1 MSHISTRA
9 HSIIK
14 ELKMTKLYDFEVTT
28 ITGEQKK
35 LSDYKGQAVLIVNT
49 ASKCGFTNQYA
60 ELEELQQTYASK
72 GLAILGFPCNQ
83 FKQQEKGSDA
93 DINTFC
99 QLNFG
104 VTFDMFSKIDVNGD
118 NAAPLYKWLKSEAT
132 GLLGSKGIKWN
143 FTKFLVNRDGDVVD
157 RFAPTLSPK
166 GMVKDI
172 EKLL

>member
-1 MSHISTRA
+1 MHISTRA

-14 ELKMTKLYDFEVTT
+14 VLKMTKLYDFEVTT

-60 ELEELQQTYASK
+60 ELEELHQKYGSQ

-83 FKQQEKGSDA
+83 FKQQEQGSDT
-93 DINTFC
+93 DINSFC

-104 VTFDMFSKIDVNGD
+104 VTFDMFSKIDVNGN
-118 NAAPLYKWLKSEAT
+118 NAAPLYNWLKTEAK
-132 GLLGSKGIKWN
+132 GILGSKGIKWN
-143 FTKFLVNRDGDVVD
+143 FTKFLINRDGDVVD
-157 RFAPTLSPK
+157 RFPPTLSPK

>member
-1 MSHISTRA
+1 MHISTRA

-14 ELKMTKLYDFEVTT
+14 VLKMTKLYDFEVTT

-60 ELEELQQTYASK
+60 ELEELHQKYGNQ

-83 FKQQEKGSDA
+83 FKQQEQGSDT
-93 DINTFC
+93 DINSFC

-104 VTFDMFSKIDVNGD
+104 VTFDMFSKIDVNGN
-118 NAAPLYKWLKSEAT
+118 NADPLYNWLKTEAK
-132 GLLGSKGIKWN
+132 GILGSKGIKWN
-143 FTKFLVNRDGDVVD
+143 FTKFLINRDGDVVD
-157 RFAPTLSPK
+157 RFPPTLSPK

>member
-1 MSHISTRA
+1 
-9 HSIIK
+9 
-14 ELKMTKLYDFEVTT
+14 MTKLYDFEVTT

-93 DINTFC
+93 DINAFC

-143 FTKFLVNRDGDVVD
+143 FTKFLVNRDGNVVD

>member
-1 MSHISTRA
+1 
-9 HSIIK
+9 
-14 ELKMTKLYDFEVTT
+14 MTKLYDFEVTT

-60 ELEELQQTYASK
+60 ELEELHQKYGNQ

-83 FKQQEKGSDA
+83 FKQQEQGSDT
-93 DINTFC
+93 DINSFC

-104 VTFDMFSKIDVNGD
+104 VTFDMFSKIDVNGN
-118 NAAPLYKWLKSEAT
+118 NADPLYNWLKTEAK
-132 GLLGSKGIKWN
+132 GILGSKGIKWN
-143 FTKFLVNRDGDVVD
+143 FTKFLINRDGDVVD
-157 RFAPTLSPK
+157 RFPPTLSPK

>member
-1 MSHISTRA
+1 
-9 HSIIK
+9 
-14 ELKMTKLYDFEVTT
+14 MTKLYDFEVTT

-93 DINTFC
+93 DINSFC

-143 FTKFLVNRDGDVVD
+143 FTKFLVNRDGNVVD

>member
-1 MSHISTRA
+1 
-9 HSIIK
+9 
-14 ELKMTKLYDFEVTT
+14 MTKLYDFEVTT

-60 ELEELQQTYASK
+60 ELEELHQTYGSK
-72 GLAILGFPCNQ
+72 GFAILGFPCNQ
-83 FKQQEKGSDA
+83 FKQQEQSSDA
-93 DINTFC
+93 DINSFC

-104 VTFDMFSKIDVNGD
+104 VTFDMFSKIDVNGN
-118 NAAPLYKWLKSEAT
+118 NADPLYNWLKTEAK
-132 GLLGSKGIKWN
+132 GILGSKGIKWN
-143 FTKFLVNRDGDVVD
+143 FTKFLINRDGDVVD
-157 RFAPTLSPK
+157 RFPPTLSPK

>member
-1 MSHISTRA
+1 
-9 HSIIK
+9 
-14 ELKMTKLYDFEVTT
+14 MTKLYDFEVTT

-35 LSDYKGQAVLIVNT
+35 LSDYNGQAVLIVNT

-60 ELEELQQTYASK
+60 ELEELNQTYGDK

-93 DINTFC
+93 DINSFC

-118 NAAPLYKWLKSEAT
+118 NADPLYNWLKSEAR

-143 FTKFLVNRDGDVVD
+143 FTKFLVNRDGDVVE
-157 RFAPTLSPK
+157 RFAPTVSPK
-166 GMVKDI
+166 GMIKDI

>member
-1 MSHISTRA
+1 
-9 HSIIK
+9 
-14 ELKMTKLYDFEVTT
+14 MTKLYDFEVTT

-93 DINTFC
+93 DINAFC

-104 VTFDMFSKIDVNGD
+104 VTFDMFSKVDVNGE

>member
-1 MSHISTRA
+1 
-9 HSIIK
+9 
-14 ELKMTKLYDFEVTT
+14 MTKLYDFELTT

-93 DINTFC
+93 DINAFC

-143 FTKFLVNRDGDVVD
+143 FTKFLVNRDGNVVD